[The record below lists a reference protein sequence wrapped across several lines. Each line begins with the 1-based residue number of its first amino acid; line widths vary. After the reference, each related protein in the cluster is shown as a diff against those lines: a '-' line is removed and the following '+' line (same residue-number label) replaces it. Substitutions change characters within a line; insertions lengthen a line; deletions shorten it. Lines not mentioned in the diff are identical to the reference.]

1 MSSRTKI
8 VNISKLAADP
18 RLGSILVR
26 LMMVLNDF
34 SIANDAV
41 GFWRAD
47 ESPKRQAR
55 SAEAAR
61 YFVGLQ
67 ISHVFEGML
76 DIVRQIETTPALMD
90 AVNRC
95 DAPTR
100 TEFAALVAYR
110 ATQDFQQ
117 IMGRI
122 RNNLAF
128 HYTPGLAERTLVAL
142 ATQHPDTMAS
152 ISMGSDALDWYFEPG
167 DRVRER
173 VGVREVFRIP
183 HGANVREEADAILMK
198 LHEISDIFGRFAGN
212 FVWHHTSA

>member
-18 RLGSILVR
+18 SLSSVLVR
-26 LMMVLNDF
+26 LMMIMNDF

-47 ESPKRQAR
+47 EGRKRQAR
-55 SAEAAR
+55 SAEAVR

-67 ISHVFEGML
+67 VSHVFEGML
-76 DIVRQIETTPALMD
+76 DIVKEIETTPELMA
-90 AVNRC
+90 AVGRC
-95 DAPTR
+95 DAPTKA
-100 TEFAALVAYR
+100 EFAALVAYR
-110 ATQDFQQ
+110 ASPEFQQ

-128 HYTPGLAERTLVAL
+128 HYDDKLAERTLVAL
-142 ATQHPDTMAS
+142 ANQHPDTMAS

-173 VGVREVFRIP
+173 VGMREVFRIP
-183 HGANVREEADAILMK
+183 HGADVREETD
-198 LHEISDIFGRFAGN
+198 
-212 FVWHHTSA
+212 